1 VQIATVYESESTM
14 KLTASHIARMIDH
27 SILHPTFTDADLKT
41 QCAIAVKFSVTTVCV
56 KPYHVAMASALVA
69 GSAVKV
75 CAVIGFPHGNSTL
88 AIKLAE
94 TQQVIDDGAT
104 EVDMVVNPGHTLQH
118 DWVAVKTE
126 MHALNQCCVTQ
137 GAILK
142 VIFENDFLPDN
153 ALRIK
158 LCEIANECDVAFVKT
173 STGYGFVKVASGDYN
188 YAGATVGDVTLM
200 RAHCKPSIEIKA
212 AGGVRNL
219 DQILAMRAAGATRV
233 GATATEQILEEA
245 HARFGA

>member
-1 VQIATVYESESTM
+1 M
-14 KLTASHIARMIDH
+14 NLTTTQIARMIDH

-41 QCAIAVKFSVTTVCV
+41 QCAIAVKFSVATVCV
-56 KPYHVAMASALVA
+56 KPYHVAMASALIKK
-69 GSAVKV
+69 SSVKV

-94 TQQVIDDGAT
+94 TQQVLDDGAT
-104 EVDMVVNPGHTLQH
+104 EVDMVVNPGYTLQH

-126 MHALNQCCVTQ
+126 MDALNQRCVTQ

-142 VIFENDFLPDN
+142 VIFENDFLTDD
-153 ALRIK
+153 ALKIK

-188 YAGATVGDVTLM
+188 YAGATAKDVALM
-200 RAHCKPSIEIKA
+200 RAHCKPSIQIKA

-219 DQILAMRAAGATRV
+219 DQILAMHAVGATRV
-233 GATATEQILEEA
+233 GATATPQILQEA
-245 HARFGA
+245 LQRFGA

>member
-1 VQIATVYESESTM
+1 MKSTNM
-14 KLTASHIARMIDH
+14 NPTAIQIARMIDH

-41 QCAIAVKFSVTTVCV
+41 QCAIAVKFSVATVCV
-56 KPYHVAMASALVA
+56 KPYHVAMASQLVA
-69 GSAVKV
+69 GSSVKV

-126 MHALNQCCVTQ
+126 MHALNQRCITQ

-142 VIFENDFLPDN
+142 VIFENDFLPDD
-153 ALRIK
+153 ALKIK

-173 STGYGFVKVASGDYN
+173 STGYGFVKVASGDFN
-188 YAGATVGDVTLM
+188 YAGATAKDVALM

-233 GATATEQILEEA
+233 GATATPQILEEA
-245 HARFGA
+245 VKRFGV